1 MPDLFLEIVPYLAL
15 VTRIWVG
22 ANMMIHGYSKLR
34 NLKQA
39 ADEMKQTLGIP
50 IGATYTA
57 TILEFFGGLFLI
69 IGLIVPIIGL
79 FFAISMIANV
89 IMKKTRM
96 NAAYIA
102 PGKASYEIDITYLIL
117 SIILIV
123 LGAAHYQWIRLLVFG
138 KIYFQSSSL
147 LFKFLIEA

>member
-1 MPDLFLEIVPYLAL
+1 MSENFLEFVPYLAL

-22 ANMMIHGYSKLR
+22 SNMMIHGYPKLR

-39 ADEMKQTLGIP
+39 AEETKQTLGIP

-69 IGLIVPIIGL
+69 IGLIVPIVGL
-79 FFAISMIANV
+79 FFAIFMIANV
-89 IMKKTRM
+89 IMKRTRM

-123 LGAAHYQWIRLLVFG
+123 LGAGALSVDSI
-138 KIYFQSSSL
+138 
-147 LFKFLIEA
+147 IEFW

>member
-1 MPDLFLEIVPYLAL
+1 MSEDFLVFVPYLAL

-39 ADEMKQTLGIP
+39 GEQTKQSLGIP

-69 IGLIVPIIGL
+69 IGLIVPIVGF
-79 FFAISMIANV
+79 FFAIFMIANV
-89 IMKKTRM
+89 IMKKKRI
-96 NAAYIA
+96 NALYIA
-102 PGKASYEIDITYLIL
+102 PEKASYEIDITYLIL
-117 SIILIV
+117 SIVLIV
-123 LGAAHYQWIRLLVFG
+123 LGAGAFSVDSVIDLW
-138 KIYFQSSSL
+138 
-147 LFKFLIEA
+147 

>member
-1 MPDLFLEIVPYLAL
+1 MSDSFLTFIPYLAL
-15 VTRIWVG
+15 VTRVWVG

-39 ADEMKQTLGIP
+39 AEETKQTLGIP

-69 IGLIVPIIGL
+69 IGLIVPIVGL

-123 LGAAHYQWIRLLVFG
+123 LGAGALSVDSVIGLW
-138 KIYFQSSSL
+138 
-147 LFKFLIEA
+147 

>member
-1 MPDLFLEIVPYLAL
+1 MSEPFLAFVPYLAL

-39 ADEMKQTLGIP
+39 AEETKQTLGIP
-50 IGATYTA
+50 VGAAYTA

-69 IGLIVPIIGL
+69 IGLIVPIVGL
-79 FFAISMIANV
+79 FFAIFMIANV
-89 IMKKTRM
+89 IMKKTKM

-102 PGKASYEIDITYLIL
+102 LGKASYEIDITYLIL

-123 LGAAHYQWIRLLVFG
+123 IGAGTLSVDSVIGLW
-138 KIYFQSSSL
+138 
-147 LFKFLIEA
+147 

>member
-1 MPDLFLEIVPYLAL
+1 MSEDFLVFVPYLAL

-39 ADEMKQTLGIP
+39 GEQTKQSLGIP

-69 IGLIVPIIGL
+69 IGLIVPIVAL
-79 FFAISMIANV
+79 FFAIFMLANV
-89 IMKKTRM
+89 VMKKRKM

-102 PGKASYEIDITYLIL
+102 TNKPSYEIDITYLII

-123 LGAAHYQWIRLLVFG
+123 LGAGALSIDSVVGLLW
-138 KIYFQSSSL
+138 
-147 LFKFLIEA
+147 

>member
-1 MPDLFLEIVPYLAL
+1 MSENFLEFVPYLAL

-22 ANMMIHGYSKLR
+22 SNMMIHGYPKLR
-34 NLKQA
+34 NLKQVA
-39 ADEMKQTLGIP
+39 EETKQSLP

-69 IGLIVPIIGL
+69 IGLIVPIVGL
-79 FFAISMIANV
+79 FFAIFMIANV
-89 IMKKTRM
+89 IMKKTKM

-117 SIILIV
+117 STILIV
-123 LGAAHYQWIRLLVFG
+123 LGAGALSVDSIIDLW
-138 KIYFQSSSL
+138 
-147 LFKFLIEA
+147 